1 MIGSWIIGSFM
12 SDKRRLRIRNGR
24 IMSRIFVM
32 LLLLLVANVI
42 VIVIV
47 MLTRLLT
54 LLLVG

>member
-1 MIGSWIIGSFM
+1 M

-24 IMSRIFVM
+24 IMSRDFVR

-42 VIVIV
+42 VIV
-47 MLTRLLT
+47 MLTRLLM